1 MSVIIV
7 WGCNMNKDKFNEL
20 DILEQIEYI
29 NNQLESN
36 ETLTY
41 ICKNIGIGRSTIR
54 DRFKKANYSYSK
66 DLNKYIHEYTTE
78 VLQEPSTKNN
88 IHITTELQKEENN
101 ISSKNVVH
109 LDVVKEVINK
119 SDKEIKNNL
128 LDIVANYD
136 VLKEI
141 IELHKCNTSIIKQQ
155 ILIDLENSESKLTTI
170 RVNSKELELFNK
182 FCDNNKQFKKMDLIS
197 QALKEFREKYK

>member
-1 MSVIIV
+1 
-7 WGCNMNKDKFNEL
+7 DKFNEL

-101 ISSKNVVH
+101 ISNKNVVQ

-155 ILIDLENSESKLTTI
+155 IVIDLKN
-170 RVNSKELELFNK
+170 
-182 FCDNNKQFKKMDLIS
+182 
-197 QALKEFREKYK
+197 

>member
-1 MSVIIV
+1 
-7 WGCNMNKDKFNEL
+7 MNKDKFNEL
-20 DILEQIEYI
+20 DISKQIEYI
-29 NNQLESN
+29 NNQLENN

-66 DLNKYIHEYTTE
+66 DLNKYIHEWPSIKNNRCITTDIQKE
-78 VLQEPSTKNN
+78 KNN
-88 IHITTELQKEENN
+88 ISNT
-101 ISSKNVVH
+101 NVIQSDAVR
-109 LDVVKEVINK
+109 EVINK
-119 SDKEIKNNL
+119 SDKEIKDNL
-128 LDIVANYD
+128 LDIVSNYD
-136 VLKEI
+136 ILKEI
-141 IELHKCNTSIIKQQ
+141 IELHKCNTSVIKQQ
-155 ILIDLENSESKLTTI
+155 IVIDLEDSDSKLTTL

>member
-1 MSVIIV
+1 
-7 WGCNMNKDKFNEL
+7 MNKDKFNEL

>member
-1 MSVIIV
+1 
-7 WGCNMNKDKFNEL
+7 MNKDKFNEL
-20 DILEQIEYI
+20 DILKQVEYI
-29 NNQLESN
+29 NNQLENN

-101 ISSKNVVH
+101 ISNKNVVQ

-155 ILIDLENSESKLTTI
+155 IVIDLENSESKLTTI

-182 FCDNNKQFKKMDLIS
+182 FCNNNKQFKKMDLIS

>member
-20 DILEQIEYI
+20 DILKQVEYI
-29 NNQLESN
+29 NNQLENN

-101 ISSKNVVH
+101 ISNKNVVQ

-155 ILIDLENSESKLTTI
+155 IVIDLENSESKLTTI

-182 FCDNNKQFKKMDLIS
+182 FCNNNKQFKKMDLIS